1 MEDFESS
8 SEYKVSVSGCFQEH
22 SRNSAFPHVRRG
34 PFGLKQ
40 CSEGTLLCL
49 LSQTLILEPSRTSG
63 CASRPGCAAEV
74 ISVLPWNLA
83 VAQENFLLSE
93 KNRSKLLGVL
103 NGQGRYSFSV
113 DSVRSLGPGSLLLKM
128 WSWAL
133 SRRAESQT
141 PPRNQ
146 EVKLGILAKA
156 LPLPPSPF
164 CISHSPLS
172 PTPQRLPS
180 GMAPW
185 ALR

>member
-1 MEDFESS
+1 M
-8 SEYKVSVSGCFQEH
+8 
-22 SRNSAFPHVRRG
+22 
-34 PFGLKQ
+34 
-40 CSEGTLLCL
+40 LCL

-63 CASRPGCAAEV
+63 CASCPGCAAEV

-83 VAQENFLLSE
+83 MARENFLLSE

-113 DSVRSLGPGSLLLKM
+113 DSARSLGPGSLLLKM

-164 CISHSPLS
+164 CISHSS